1 VTASAVSDAVD
12 GRPGAPTSLD
22 DDLWAGARAIPL
34 RNART
39 GLALR
44 MPTTAQV
51 VVAQG
56 VVAVRFRCAA
66 RSVRVTMS
74 RYKDKVW
81 QEGAVEVYLR
91 PPGDSRLY
99 EFQVNPIGTTRDLV
113 VHDPGTAAQAFDDSW
128 SCAGLRTSARVERDR
143 QGDLAHWEAMF
154 AIPMQAMAGTELGP
168 GHRGGHPGSGWR
180 IGLFRL
186 EYDPEEFGALAA
198 DADADAHADVFLTDL
213 GSL

>member
-1 VTASAVSDAVD
+1 VTASAVPDAVRD
-12 GRPGAPTSLD
+12 RPGVPAGLD
-22 DDLWAGARAIPL
+22 DDLWKGAPEIAL

-39 GLALR
+39 GGALR

-51 VVAQG
+51 VVSQG
-56 VVAVRFRCAA
+56 AVAARFRCAA

-91 PPGDSRLY
+91 PPGDPRLY

-113 VHDPGTAAQAFDDSW
+113 VHNPGTAAQAFDDSW

-143 QGDLAHWEAMF
+143 QGDLTHWEAMF
-154 AIPMQAMAGTELGP
+154 AIPMQAMTGTELGS
-168 GHRGGHPGSGWR
+168 GQRDGHPATGWR

-186 EYDPEEFGALAA
+186 EYDPEEFGALTA